1 MVWIPGDE
9 FYMAKWFHRLSM
21 RPTLILQ
28 PRHIAKKKTLFVAQR
43 FNWIQARGAD
53 GRDHAT
59 HQGHSSEYK
68 GGDNEHSGINEQP
81 DIAGLRML
89 SHSTIQSECSHEMS
103 DEIRQRDPQHS
114 ADKTDCQC
122 LRQKVEED
130 VTLSRTEGLFQA
142 DLASALRHRH

>member
-1 MVWIPGDE
+1 MIRRPPRSTLFPYTTLFRSGPSAIDE
-9 FYMAKWFHRLSM
+9 ADMNSAAEAHR
-21 RPTLILQ
+21 Q
-28 PRHIAKKKTLFVAQR
+28 KKTLFVAQG

-89 SHSTIQSECSHEMS
+89 SHSTI
-103 DEIRQRDPQHS
+103 DRKR
-114 ADKTDCQC
+114 
-122 LRQKVEED
+122 V
-130 VTLSRTEGLFQA
+130 
-142 DLASALRHRH
+142 